1 MARFVFSRCLQTIVV
16 LLGVTTIVFLILNLT
31 GDPAALLLPQDATKE
46 DYFKLRKEMGFDD
59 PLAVQYIRFIKR
71 AVVLDFGLSYRQQQ
85 PAMAI
90 VIDRMPATIELS
102 VVAFLI
108 ALFIAIPIGNIAA
121 AKRDTVA
128 DFSARCTTFVGQSM
142 PDFWLGLILIIVL
155 SLKLDLLPTS
165 GRLASNVE
173 EQALTP
179 FFLFEGLVTLKGKL
193 FWDALRHIALP
204 AIVAGLH
211 SSARLTR
218 LTRSS
223 MIDVLGEDYIRT
235 ARAKGLS
242 EWRVI
247 NRHALKNSAI
257 PVVTMAGIELGLLL
271 GGTVIIETVF
281 SWPGVGLLTVQALQ
295 NDDFPV
301 VQASVFLLASIF
313 VFINLLVDL
322 LYAWLDPRIRY
333 D

>member
-1 MARFVFSRCLQTIVV
+1 M
-16 LLGVTTIVFLILNLT
+16 
-31 GDPAALLLPQDATKE
+31 
-46 DYFKLRKEMGFDD
+46 
-59 PLAVQYIRFIKR
+59 
-71 AVVLDFGLSYRQQQ
+71 LS
-85 PAMAI
+85 
-90 VIDRMPATIELS
+90 
-102 VVAFLI
+102 
-108 ALFIAIPIGNIAA
+108 
-121 AKRDTVA
+121 
-128 DFSARCTTFVGQSM
+128 
-142 PDFWLGLILIIVL
+142 
-155 SLKLDLLPTS
+155 
-165 GRLASNVE
+165 
-173 EQALTP
+173 
-179 FFLFEGLVTLKGKL
+179 
-193 FWDALRHIALP
+193 
-204 AIVAGLH
+204 
-211 SSARLTR
+211 
-218 LTRSS
+218 
-223 MIDVLGEDYIRT
+223 EDYIRT

-242 EWRVI
+242 EWLVI